1 MPLIFAPAIRG
12 QAQISGGSR
21 CERGAKATAVL
32 MSMMRKARQQNLPI
46 FETFKELLMA
56 VWAHEPPGLLTEQP
70 TNTS

>member
-21 CERGAKATAVL
+21 SERGAKATAVL
-32 MSMMRKARQQNLPI
+32 MSVMRKARQKNLPI

-56 VWAHEPPGLLTEQP
+56 V
-70 TNTS
+70 